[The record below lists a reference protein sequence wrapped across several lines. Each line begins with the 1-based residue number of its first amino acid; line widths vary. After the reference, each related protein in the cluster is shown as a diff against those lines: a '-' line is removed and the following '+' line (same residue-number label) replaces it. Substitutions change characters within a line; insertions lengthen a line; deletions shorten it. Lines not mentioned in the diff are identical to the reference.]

1 MTHRNIKRF
10 QIEVEFHDN
19 AQLISLRPQYENLLV
34 QDMRGKGYVR
44 VLDIDPAFSVEFT
57 GETWKFL
64 MSIHGVYV
72 GKKKAW
78 QSEGITQGKS
88 IPRTTRQP
96 ISNLS

>member
-1 MTHRNIKRF
+1 MTHRKIKRF
-10 QIEVEFHDN
+10 QIDVEFHDN
-19 AQLISLRPQYENLLV
+19 AQLISLRPQYENLLI

-78 QSEGITQGKS
+78 QLEGITQGKS
-88 IPRTTRQP
+88 IPRTTRQT
-96 ISNLS
+96 ISSRS